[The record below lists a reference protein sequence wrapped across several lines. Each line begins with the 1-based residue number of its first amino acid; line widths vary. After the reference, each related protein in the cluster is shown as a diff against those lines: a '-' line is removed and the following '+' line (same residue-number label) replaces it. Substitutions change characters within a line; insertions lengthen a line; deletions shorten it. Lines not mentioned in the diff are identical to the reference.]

1 MEISCTWEKR
11 LESCSQYGLLKAIE
25 DAEILIVDAYLKKLD
40 KKAEE
45 ARVRDMLT
53 KSDISEER

>member
-1 MEISCTWEKR
+1 